1 MCLPATTASG
11 PSVRSWSPA
20 TGRQARVWTEQQKL
34 TASDAM
40 AGDQFAFS
48 MGLSGSTLVLGASM
62 DDVGAN
68 INQGSAYVFKRQGGF
83 WSEQQKLTASD
94 GAAADQF
101 GNNTRTDGR
110 RIIVS
115 APLDDG
121 TGGADQGA
129 AYVFRRQGGFWSE
142 EQKLTAS

>member
-62 DDVGAN
+62 VDVGAN
-68 INQGSAYVFKRQGGF
+68 INHGSAYVFKRQGGF
-83 WSEQQKLTASD
+83 WSEEQKLTASD
-94 GAAADQF
+94 GMATDQFGAAADVA
-101 GNNTRTDGR
+101 GTLAVVAAR
-110 RIIVS
+110 S
-115 APLDDG
+115 DDV
-121 TGGADQGA
+121 GAN
-129 AYVFRRQGGFWSE
+129 VN
-142 EQKLTAS
+142 